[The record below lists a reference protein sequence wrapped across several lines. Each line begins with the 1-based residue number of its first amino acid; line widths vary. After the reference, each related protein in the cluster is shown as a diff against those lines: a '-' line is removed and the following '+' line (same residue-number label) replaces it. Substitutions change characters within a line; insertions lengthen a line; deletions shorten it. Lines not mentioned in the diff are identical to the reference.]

1 MGGKSIKVT
10 HDVYA
15 ALEAIK
21 REKGLRSPNEA
32 IKKLL
37 EGKVEKVRV
46 EVPETEEKPRKRR
59 VVIREPVEGGDGHRR
74 LLVDIKAML
83 FRLDQRL
90 SGLERR
96 LEEGNFRGE
105 GFTEIPSR
113 CPYCGQPL
121 RNMLQEPHIILT
133 DLGIEVY
140 YRACPTCMKPLSDLR
155 WKPLK
160 SSTKS
165 SKNSEKSN
173 NSSRPR
179 VINIHQP

>member
-1 MGGKSIKVT
+1 MGKAVKVSDEIYRALDAIRKERGLKSLN
-10 HDVYA
+10 A
-15 ALEAIK
+15 AI
-21 REKGLRSPNEA
+21 ST
-32 IKKLL
+32 LL

-46 EVPETEEKPRKRR
+46 EFPETGEKPRKRR
-59 VVIREPVEGGDGHRR
+59 IVIKEPVEGGDGHRR

-90 SGLERR
+90 NGLERR
-96 LEEGNFRGE
+96 LEEGNFQ
-105 GFTEIPSR
+105 GFTEIPSK
-113 CPYCGQPL
+113 CPYCGHPL
-121 RNMLQEPHIILT
+121 RNMLQEPHIILR

>member
-21 REKGLRSPNEA
+21 REKNLRSPNEA

-59 VVIREPVEGGDGHRR
+59 IVIREPVEGGDGHRR

-83 FRLDQRL
+83 YRLDQRL
-90 SGLERR
+90 NGLERR
-96 LEEGNFRGE
+96 LEEGNFQ
-105 GFTEIPSR
+105 GFTEIPSK
-113 CPYCGQPL
+113 CPYCGHPL
-121 RNMLQEPHIILT
+121 RNMLQEPHIILR

-173 NSSRPR
+173 NSSKPKA
-179 VINIHQP
+179 INIHQQ

>member
-1 MGGKSIKVT
+1 MVKLVKLPDDLHRELMAVKKARGLKSVAQVIQELK
-10 HDVYA
+10 
-15 ALEAIK
+15 
-21 REKGLRSPNEA
+21 
-32 IKKLL
+32 
-37 EGKVEKVRV
+37 EGKIEKIRV
-46 EVPETEEKPRKRR
+46 EVPETGEKPRKRR
-59 VVIREPVEGGDGHRR
+59 VVIREPVEDSDGHRR

-90 SGLERR
+90 NGLEKR
-96 LEEGNFRGE
+96 LLEGNFRGE
-105 GFTEIPSR
+105 GFTEIPSK

-121 RNMLQEPHIILT
+121 KNMLQEPHIILR

-140 YRACPTCMKPLSDLR
+140 YRACPTCMKPLSNLR

-173 NSSRPR
+173 NSSKPKP
-179 VINIHQP
+179 INIHQQ